1 MLRGEVRF
9 WFFARSAKS
18 VAIAGSFNRWNPE
31 SGRLSGPDKKGL
43 WNITLPLSEGRYE
56 YRFVVNDSEWVLDP
70 SVPSVDDGL
79 GGKNSILVISQ

>member
-1 MLRGEVRF
+1 MLRGGVRF
-9 WFFARSAKS
+9 WFFAHSAKS

-43 WNITLPLSEGRYE
+43 WEITLPLPEGRYE